1 MRSGTRWD
9 RCIDR
14 SAFVGQ
20 SFLLPSPNRG
30 QEVGHVDPLAAHF
43 DHPRVFEHTPGGGA
57 AGRFFLKTEMNVS

>member
-1 MRSGTRWD
+1 
-9 RCIDR
+9 
-14 SAFVGQ
+14 
-20 SFLLPSPNRG
+20 LPSPNRG